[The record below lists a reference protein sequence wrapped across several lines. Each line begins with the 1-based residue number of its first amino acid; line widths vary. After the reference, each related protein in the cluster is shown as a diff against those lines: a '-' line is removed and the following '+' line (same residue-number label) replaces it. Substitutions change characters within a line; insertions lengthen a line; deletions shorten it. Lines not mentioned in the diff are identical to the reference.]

1 MRKNINSV
9 SDCLNFIDS
18 LLLCDIEKS
27 VGVGNLEDFR
37 DYILY
42 V

>member
-1 MRKNINSV
+1 MRKNIISV
-9 SDCLNFIDS
+9 SDCSNFIDS
-18 LLLCDIEKS
+18 MLLCDTEKS

-37 DYILY
+37 DYIIY